1 MKVHFRLAAISVA
14 AGAALL
20 GGCAGPMTPEQ
31 AAAGGMPQYCSIN
44 NTATGALVGS
54 ALGAAIG
61 GAVGGWSGAAIGAG
75 SGLALGGLT
84 GAQADAQ
91 CQRIAMQRAY
101 ERFAAQQAA
110 LDQVIVQQ
118 AALRPGPIQLPASAY
133 EPVSE
138 DYATPSNGHRH
149 RITVKRLN
157 SYAEPAT
164 KQACDNFTRIDSD
177 LESNTA
183 TTVSARRCKGADGVW
198 RDV

>member
-1 MKVHFRLAAISVA
+1 MKTLLRLDSISA
-14 AGAALL
+14 LAGAALL
-20 GGCAGPMTPEQ
+20 CGCAGPMTPEQ
-31 AAAGGMPQYCSIN
+31 AAASGMPQYCSMN

-54 ALGAAIG
+54 ALGAAVG
-61 GAVGGWSGAAIGAG
+61 GALGGWQGAAIGAG

-84 GAQADAQ
+84 GAQADENCRQ
-91 CQRIAMQRAY
+91 IAVRRAY

-110 LDQVIVQQ
+110 LDQIIAQQ
-118 AALRPGPIQLPASAY
+118 AALRPGPLQLPPSAY
-133 EPVSE
+133 EPVTE
-138 DYATPSNGHRH
+138 EYATPSNGHRH

-164 KQACDNFTRIDSD
+164 KQVCDNFTRIDSD
-177 LESNTA
+177 LDGNTA

>member
-1 MKVHFRLAAISVA
+1 MNKLTRIGSVSVL

-20 GGCAGPMTPEQ
+20 CGCAGPMTPEQ

-61 GAVGGWSGAAIGAG
+61 GALGGWQGAAIGAG

-101 ERFAAQQAA
+101 ERFAAQQAM
-110 LDQVIVQQ
+110 LDQVIAHQ
-118 AALRPGPIQLPASAY
+118 AALRPGPLQLPPQAY
-133 EPVSE
+133 EPVTE

-164 KQACDNFTRIDSD
+164 KQVCDNFTRIDSD
-177 LESNTA
+177 LEANTA

>member
-1 MKVHFRLAAISVA
+1 MNKLARIGSVSVL

-91 CQRIAMQRAY
+91 RQRIAMQRAY

-110 LDQVIVQQ
+110 LDQVIAQQ
-118 AALRPGPIQLPASAY
+118 AALRPGPIQLPPSAY

-164 KQACDNFTRIDSD
+164 KQVCDNFTRIDSD

>member
-1 MKVHFRLAAISVA
+1 MKGLLRLGSIGAF

-20 GGCAGPMTPEQ
+20 CGCAGPMTPEQ
-31 AAAGGMPQYCSIN
+31 AAAGGMPQYCTMN

-110 LDQVIVQQ
+110 LDQVIAQQ
-118 AALRPGPIQLPASAY
+118 AALRPGPIQLPPSAY

-149 RITVKRLN
+149 RITVKRLS

-164 KQACDNFTRIDSD
+164 KQVCDNFTRIDSD
-177 LESNTA
+177 LESNIA

>member
-1 MKVHFRLAAISVA
+1 MKVHFRLAAISFA

-110 LDQVIVQQ
+110 LDQVIAQQ
-118 AALRPGPIQLPASAY
+118 AALRPGPIQLPPSAY

-164 KQACDNFTRIDSD
+164 KQVCDNFTRIDSD

>member
-1 MKVHFRLAAISVA
+1 MNKLTRIGSVSVL

-31 AAAGGMPQYCSIN
+31 AAAGGMPQYCSVN

-61 GAVGGWSGAAIGAG
+61 GAIGGWSGAAIGAG

-91 CQRIAMQRAY
+91 CQQIAMQRAY

-118 AALRPGPIQLPASAY
+118 AALRPGPIQLPPSAY

-164 KQACDNFTRIDSD
+164 KQVCDNFTRIDSD

>member
-1 MKVHFRLAAISVA
+1 MNKLARIGSVSVL
-14 AGAALL
+14 AGAAML

-61 GAVGGWSGAAIGAG
+61 GAIGGWSGAAIGAG

-91 CQRIAMQRAY
+91 CQQIAMQRAY

-110 LDQVIVQQ
+110 LDQVIAQQ
-118 AALRPGPIQLPASAY
+118 AALRPGPIQLPPSAY

-164 KQACDNFTRIDSD
+164 KQVCDNFTRIDSD